1 MPEVLRA
8 LDVLASASWAEPFG
22 QALLEAQASGVP
34 VVGTRSGGV
43 PEFVE
48 DGVTGL
54 LVPPQD
60 PAALAAALQRLL
72 GDAGFRERL
81 ARAGRASAE
90 ERFGLAERY
99 DAVADVYA
107 GVVARRRAGSATRS
121 GDQAT

>member
-1 MPEVLRA
+1 VPEVLRA
-8 LDVLASASWAEPFG
+8 LDVLASASYAEPFG
-22 QALLEAQASGVP
+22 RALLEAQASGVP

-60 PAALAAALQRLL
+60 PAALATALQRLL
-72 GDAGFRERL
+72 GDAGLRERL
-81 ARAGRASAE
+81 ARAGRAQAE

-107 GVVARRRAGSATRS
+107 AVVARRGPRSAVSTGDRAT
-121 GDQAT
+121 